1 MLALKSGS
9 PLLKSKKKRNKTV
22 SVKKSQEKK
31 VNNNKDEL
39 VGEDTKEEG
48 FEEEC
53 EKNE

>member
-1 MLALKSGS
+1 M
-9 PLLKSKKKRNKTV
+9 

-39 VGEDTKEEG
+39 VGEDTKDEG